1 MPVRLQDIAAP
12 DPAKGLDL
20 VISPLVLPFPV
31 QLRVRFLL
39 TGLRY
44 AMRTVRHELRCR
56 AQLEEPW
63 KPTIVCVNV
72 SRGKEG

>member
-1 MPVRLQDIAAP
+1 MRLQGVAAP

-20 VISPLVLPFPV
+20 VISPLVLSFPV
-31 QLRVRFLL
+31 QLMVRFLL

-44 AMRTVRHELRCR
+44 AMRTVRRELRFR
-56 AQLEEPW
+56 VQLEEPW

-72 SRGKEG
+72 SKRKEG